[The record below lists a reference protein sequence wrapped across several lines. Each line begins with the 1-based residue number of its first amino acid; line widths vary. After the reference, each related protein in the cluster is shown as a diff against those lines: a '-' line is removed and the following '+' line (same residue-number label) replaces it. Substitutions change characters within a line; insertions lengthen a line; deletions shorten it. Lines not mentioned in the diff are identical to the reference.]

1 MTIPEAEALGYVV
14 ATRVID
20 VEGTPPK
27 VAVVT
32 LRRGTTAAPWL
43 AVEQSLAGTGLGGLP
58 AVLDVLVTRI
68 NEAIPAEPEPEEYV
82 DRVGELETK
91 VADLEARLS
100 ALEGSG

>member
-1 MTIPEAEALGYVV
+1 MTRQEAEALGYVV
-14 ATRVID
+14 ETRLID
-20 VEGTPPK
+20 SEGTPPK

-32 LRRGTTAAPWL
+32 LQRGTTAAPWA
-43 AVEQSLAGTGLGGLP
+43 AVEQTLSGPGLGGLSD
-58 AVLDVLVTRI
+58 VLDALVVRI
-68 NEAIPAEPEPEEYV
+68 NEAVPEPEPEPEPV